1 MARRSDDAEECV
13 TLGPVC
19 RVANR
24 RPRPVQFKVTT
35 TLAVLLG
42 AMFVSAM
49 APRWLLRVESSR
61 LEPSAVLSC
70 WWSVVLGV
78 FGAVVVA
85 LVFLALPDRAGAS
98 PLGRLADVCVS
109 ALGHARNP
117 RLEEALALGTA
128 AVLCVLLGR
137 AFYLGARASLQRRR
151 HVRGHL
157 DLLGQFGWSDAQ
169 VLWVPHDTPLAFS
182 IAGRRPVIVA
192 TSALD
197 AELPAESVRAV
208 LAHERAHLAGRHH
221 FQIALADALSAAMP
235 WVPLFARAPDAVRRL
250 VEFAADTT
258 AARLHGNDAVVV
270 ALGVMGHQAG
280 PPGGLAMSGDDL
292 DARLLRL
299 QRPLRSVSRRR
310 ATVVHMSSA
319 ATSAV
324 LPVIAAGAMIVSV
337 GLLACT

>member
-1 MARRSDDAEECV
+1 M
-13 TLGPVC
+13 
-19 RVANR
+19 
-24 RPRPVQFKVTT
+24 TT

-42 AMFVSAM
+42 AMFVSVV
-49 APRWLLRVESSR
+49 APHWLRRVESSH

-70 WWSVVLGV
+70 WW
-78 FGAVVVA
+78 AVVVGVVGAVLVA
-85 LVFLALPDRAGAS
+85 LAFLALPDRAGAS

-117 RLEEALALGTA
+117 QLEVALALGTA

-137 AFYLGARASLQRRR
+137 VLLVGGRASVRRRR

-157 DLLGQFGWSDAQ
+157 DLLGQFARSDAQ
-169 VLWVPHDTPLAFS
+169 VLWVPHNTPLAFS

-197 AELPAESVRAV
+197 AQLPAESVRAV

-235 WVPLFARAPDAVRRL
+235 AVPLFARAPDAVRRL
-250 VEFAADTT
+250 VEFSADAA
-258 AARLHGNDAVVV
+258 AARLHGSDAVAL
-270 ALGVMGHQAG
+270 ALGVMGHQPG

-299 QRPLRSVSRRR
+299 RGPLRSVNRRR
-310 ATVVHMSSA
+310 ARVAHMGSA
-319 ATSAV
+319 VTSAV
-324 LPVIAAGAMIVSV
+324 LPAFAAGAMLVSV
-337 GLLACT
+337 GLLACV